1 MDLEP
6 PIIPD
11 DALSEWERVD
21 DSTDTL
27 FETAVVSVTGRT
39 LRYESPALGADT
51 APARFFFA
59 TRLRLDPAVT
69 PNAAVT
75 KLVTSGASDGFRD
88 RLSERGF
95 HEIHHEETRT
105 LPIDDAKADL
115 TRFRAKC
122 VTPDGDIMTEALLA
136 IWTADGY
143 RIAGG
148 GFPLTGEVTTSRR
161 DLRRLF
167 RSVR

>member
-11 DALSEWERVD
+11 DALSGWDQVE
-21 DSTDTL
+21 DSTDVL

-39 LRYESPALGADT
+39 LRYESPAPGADS

-59 TRLRLDPAVT
+59 TRLRLDPAVS

-75 KLVTSGASDGFRD
+75 KLVTSGASDGFRK

-95 HEIHHEETRT
+95 REIHREETRT
-105 LPIDDAKADL
+105 LPIDDAEADL
-115 TRFRAKC
+115 IRLRAEC
-122 VTPDGDIMTEALLA
+122 ATHDGEIPTEALLA

-167 RSVR
+167 RGVR